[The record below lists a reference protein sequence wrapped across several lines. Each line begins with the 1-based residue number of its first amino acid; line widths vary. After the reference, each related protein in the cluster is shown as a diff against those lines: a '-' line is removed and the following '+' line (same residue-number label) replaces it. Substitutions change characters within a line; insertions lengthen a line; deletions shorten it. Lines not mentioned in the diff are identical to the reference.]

1 MRIMMI
7 IRTLGSLQ
15 NHVTQIL
22 GNSRSQ
28 RQNLL
33 ELLEALHFHLCLS
46 QVSALTSYE
55 FVFPRAAHQQ
65 SADPLNVPVA
75 HWHGRKTGR
84 RLLGGV
90 NVLSKL
96 GL

>member
-1 MRIMMI
+1 MRVMII

-28 RQNLL
+28 RHNLL

-75 HWHGRKTGR
+75 
-84 RLLGGV
+84 
-90 NVLSKL
+90 N
-96 GL
+96 